1 MNFCFFNDPLDA
13 EALASDE
20 RGKLT
25 EDFDKCG

>member
-1 MNFCFFNDPLDA
+1 MNFCFFDPLDA

-20 RGKLT
+20 RGKVT